1 MRHFSTL
8 LKQLILSFVFFAS
21 ATSARNVK
29 FSIVSFG
36 KSVKVEVGDKSY
48 SLTKYDNDTP
58 LFQSTIEVS
67 DNDISYNYV
76 VDDIPEDFTRT
87 LVKGETTTHNEF
99 YNRKYTI
106 KKIPQLPTIYE
117 WTKSI
122 GKGELFD
129 DSYIPTVHITGATSE
144 KIFTTVD
151 PDTDYAEKVV
161 FILKDSVYT
170 FEKVKCNPK
179 NIIWNK
185 FQFKI
190 KLPNKNGIEGRY
202 LLKFRDNNED
212 PTFMRQ
218 DLYGDI
224 LNALGYP
231 TIQSVK
237 TRVYVNGRAVGYY
250 ILQEEAASESFAR
263 ATFHGDGNGK
273 LLITETSKL
282 GHSFDCSTGADFYYT
297 GNDFYSFKVTNDDRY
312 DRTRVKALAKAFE
325 ELDVTDSKAVE
336 KFDKEWFDID
346 SFFKAIAM
354 EYLTAHWDS
363 YWFYSTNFAL
373 YQDPTQSTD
382 NTFKFYFICQ
392 DWDGTFGLN
401 AGKTYMRFDDY
412 INHSYKDYVNV
423 KWGID
428 EYDSPQRY
436 AIDKLLSEPTLRTR
450 FENIL
455 KTIVTK
461 VFNPVVIGKRLDA
474 LVERHREEVAWNYDT
489 CSLHPLRIGT
499 STSKWTINDF
509 ENNLTKSVG
518 RGASYGIKQFI
529 YLRVK
534 AVKEEFGLDID
545 LGDSSNTE
553 SNDGRCGK
561 DKGRCPNNQCCS
573 QYGYC
578 GTTTDH
584 CNTGCQSEF
593 GKCNSN
599 GTTTTVT
606 KTTTIKTT
614 TTTKITTSQTS
625 TTLISTDGRCGQD
638 KGRCPNNQCCS
649 RYGYCGTDDTYCNA
663 GCQPEFGKCNSTTNT
678 AVVTTTT
685 VSTSTPTQASS
696 GRCGADF
703 GKTCPNGQ
711 CCSKYG
717 YCGTSEKHCGTGCQ
731 TDFGKCNIG
740 DTVQTATIDTDPIT
754 VTITT
759 TATSIDSTTGKCGAD
774 FGNCPDGQCCSK
786 YGYCGDTDSYCGS
799 GCQPAFGICN

>member
-1 MRHFSTL
+1 
-8 LKQLILSFVFFAS
+8 
-21 ATSARNVK
+21 
-29 FSIVSFG
+29 
-36 KSVKVEVGDKSY
+36 
-48 SLTKYDNDTP
+48 
-58 LFQSTIEVS
+58 
-67 DNDISYNYV
+67 
-76 VDDIPEDFTRT
+76 
-87 LVKGETTTHNEF
+87 
-99 YNRKYTI
+99 
-106 KKIPQLPTIYE
+106 
-117 WTKSI
+117 
-122 GKGELFD
+122 
-129 DSYIPTVHITGATSE
+129 
-144 KIFTTVD
+144 
-151 PDTDYAEKVV
+151 
-161 FILKDSVYT
+161 
-170 FEKVKCNPK
+170 
-179 NIIWNK
+179 
-185 FQFKI
+185 
-190 KLPNKNGIEGRY
+190 
-202 LLKFRDNNED
+202 
-212 PTFMRQ
+212 MRQ

-273 LLITETSKL
+273 LLITETSEL

-297 GNDFYSFKVTNDDRY
+297 GNDFYSFKVTNEDRY
-312 DRTRVKALAKAFE
+312 DRTRIKALAKAFE
-325 ELDVTDSKAVE
+325 ELDVSNSKAVE

-401 AGKTYMRFDDY
+401 AGKTYLRFDDY

-423 KWGID
+423 PWGID

-436 AIDKLLSEPTLRTR
+436 AIDKLLSEPALRTR

-461 VFNPVVIGKRLDA
+461 VFNPAVIGKRLDA
-474 LVERHREEVAWNYDT
+474 LVERHREEVAWNYDA
-489 CSLHPLRIGT
+489 CNVHPLRKG
-499 STSKWTINDF
+499 SYSPAWTMDDF
-509 ENNLTKSVG
+509 ENNITKRAG

-534 AVKEEFGLDID
+534 AIKEEFGLDID
-545 LGDSSNTE
+545 LDEGSNE
-553 SNDGRCGK
+553 STNGRCGK
-561 DKGRCPNNQCCS
+561 DIGKCPDNQCCS
-573 QYGYC
+573 RYGYC
-578 GTTTDH
+578 GTTDGH
-584 CNTGCQSEF
+584 CNAGCQSEF
-593 GKCNSN
+593 GKCNGS

-606 KTTTIKTT
+606 KTTVIKTT
-614 TTTKITTSQTS
+614 TTTKTNTTQTS

-649 RYGYCGTDDTYCNA
+649 QYGYCGTDETYCNA
-663 GCQPEFGKCNSTTNT
+663 GCQSEFGKCNNVTNTTNT
-678 AVVTTTT
+678 DVTINQITTIL
-685 VSTSTPTQASS
+685 SSTPTQASS

-703 GKTCPNGQ
+703 GETCPNGQ

-731 TDFGKCNIG
+731 TEFGNCGIS
-740 DTVQTATIDTDPIT
+740 TIQTTTIDSNPETAIIT
-754 VTITT
+754 STPTTIN
-759 TATSIDSTTGKCGAD
+759 TTGRCGTE
-774 FGNCPDGQCCSK
+774 FGNCPNGQCCSK
-786 YGYCGDTDSYCGS
+786 YGYCGKTDGYCGS
-799 GCQPAFGICN
+799 GCQPAFGICSQL